1 MFARLHRLSARDA
14 RRRADELLE
23 QFGLTDAGDRQVKGY
38 SGGMKRRLDL
48 AVSFVTAP
56 RVLFLDE
63 PTTGQDPRNRMEVWS
78 VVRELVAGGT
88 TVLLTTHYL
97 DEADQL
103 ADRISVVDRGRV
115 IADGTPDALK
125 RRLGGSRVDLVLPP
139 DGDLVAAAAVLAR
152 VSDGEPEVDAERR
165 RVSAPVHDRVASLTE
180 VLRGLQEQAIAV
192 EDVALRQPTLD
203 DVFLQLTGSR
213 AQERPTRDRRWP
225 HERAATGD
233 PRHLDARR
241 PRHAALALRAGAD
254 RLDLAFPI
262 LSILLF
268 GYVFGSAIVIPG
280 GGDYREYLMPGLF
293 VMAAAFGISES
304 LFGIATDA
312 ERGITNRFRSMP
324 MARAAILAGGCVA
337 AMVNAV
343 VSMVVMVAM
352 GLAVGW
358 SWHDGIANAL
368 AAVALHP
375 AAALRRAVDRD
386 LRRARDLVRR
396 VGRQHL
402 RAAVPLTMISAIFV
416 SPAQMPDWLGTIAEW
431 NPLSATVGAARQLF
445 GNGDPVGDSWVA
457 QHPIVMAV
465 VWPLVLIAIFAPLA
479 VRRYRGA

>member
-1 MFARLHRLSARDA
+1 MTSASPAIAASGLRKRYGEKAALDGLELEVPAGTVLGLLGPNGAGKTTAVKILTTLLRPDGGRAEVAGFDVAREPAQVRARIGLTGQTDAVDEILSGRQNLVMFARLHRLSARDA

-125 RRLGGSRVDLVLPP
+125 RRLGGSQVDLVLPP

-213 AQERPTRDRRWP
+213 A
-225 HERAATGD
+225 HEEAA
-233 PRHLDARR
+233 DAR
-241 PRHAALALRAGAD
+241 P
-254 RLDLAFPI
+254 
-262 LSILLF
+262 
-268 GYVFGSAIVIPG
+268 
-280 GGDYREYLMPGLF
+280 E
-293 VMAAAFGISES
+293 
-304 LFGIATDA
+304 
-312 ERGITNRFRSMP
+312 
-324 MARAAILAGGCVA
+324 VA
-337 AMVNAV
+337 A
-343 VSMVVMVAM
+343 
-352 GLAVGW
+352 
-358 SWHDGIANAL
+358 
-368 AAVALHP
+368 
-375 AAALRRAVDRD
+375 
-386 LRRARDLVRR
+386 
-396 VGRQHL
+396 
-402 RAAVPLTMISAIFV
+402 
-416 SPAQMPDWLGTIAEW
+416 
-431 NPLSATVGAARQLF
+431 
-445 GNGDPVGDSWVA
+445 
-457 QHPIVMAV
+457 
-465 VWPLVLIAIFAPLA
+465 
-479 VRRYRGA
+479 